1 MEEPTTNNNHFLV
14 RNCNLRNELLKKTDY
29 LMLADVYETLTEE
42 KKVELRTYR
51 QTLRNFINENKD
63 NYLIEGKWNLPFP
76 DIPSWLNL
84 INPKY

>member
-1 MEEPTTNNNHFLV
+1 MSGITSNEHFLV
-14 RNCNLRNELLKKTDY
+14 RNRNLRNELLKKTDY

-42 KKVELRTYR
+42 QKQELKTYR
-51 QTLRNFINENKD
+51 QILRNFINENKD
-63 NYLIEGKWNLPFP
+63 KYLIEGKWDIPFP

>member
-14 RNCNLRNELLKKTDY
+14 RNRNLRNELLKKTDY

-42 KKVELRTYR
+42 KKAELRSYR

>member
-14 RNCNLRNELLKKTDY
+14 RNRNLRNELLKKTDY
-29 LMLADVYETLTEE
+29 LMLPDVYDNLTEE
-42 KKVELRTYR
+42 QKEELKIYR

-63 NYLIEGKWNLPFP
+63 NYLEKGLWNIPFP
-76 DIPSWLNL
+76 AIPSWLNL